1 MFKRNK
7 NNAVESIEYA
17 SNTFYSAIHT
27 QFIQHIC
34 ELAQDEGLDVAKA
47 GIAALVHGIVI
58 LYWELEKAVKTG
70 HLVKETSVQLKTRT
84 LQAFID
90 LTNSADGPQMS
101 QEDIKTFIVWIYS
114 IYDELCAE
122 GKSEQEILDAI
133 AASVM
138 DVTELKT
145 EKNVKYLVSQLDRF
159 IGRHIIKN
167 QIG

>member
-7 NNAVESIEYA
+7 SNPVESIEYA
-17 SNTFYSAIHT
+17 SNTFYSAIHS
-27 QFIQHIC
+27 QFVQHIC
-34 ELAQDEGLDVAKA
+34 ELAQDERVDIAKA

-70 HLVKETSVQLKTRT
+70 HMAKEVSVQLKTRT

-90 LTNSADGPQMS
+90 LTNSADGSQMS

-122 GKSEQEILDAI
+122 GKSEQDILDGI
-133 AASVM
+133 AASVL
-138 DVTELKT
+138 DVTELKA
-145 EKNVKYLVSQLDRF
+145 EKNVTYLVSQLDRF